1 MLRYFTAGES
11 HGPIEVAILEGI
23 PSGLALSVKDIQKDL
38 DKRKG
43 GKGRGGRGHIETDQV
58 KIVSGIRNGKTIGSP
73 IALLVEN
80 LDFVNWK
87 EKIVSNTNPRPGHA
101 DLAGSLKYHL
111 SDIRDVLERASARE
125 TVMRVAVGSVCR
137 KLIGLLGIEI
147 TSRVIH
153 IGKAFES
160 QKLMEVEILN
170 AIKNKD
176 TLGGVIEIAA
186 HNVPAGLGSHVHYD
200 RKLDGVLAQHLMSI
214 PSVKAVEIGDGVT
227 NAGKHGSEAQDEIYY
242 KSKGPTQGP
251 IGFYRKTNRAG
262 GIEGGITNG
271 EDIICRV
278 YHKPLST
285 LGHPLNTVDIITK
298 KTTKALVERSDVCV
312 IFRAG
317 IISEAAIAFVLSQA
331 ALEKFGG
338 DSISEFKRN
347 FEGYKK
353 NLTTL

>member
-11 HGPIEVAILEGI
+11 HGPMEVAILEGI
-23 PSGLALSVKDIQKDL
+23 PSGLELSEKDIQKDL

-43 GKGRGGRGHIETDQV
+43 GSGRGGRGHIESDQG
-58 KIVSGIRNGKTIGSP
+58 KIVSGVRNGKTIGSP

-87 EKIVSNTNPRPGHA
+87 EKTVLNTNPRPGHA
-101 DLAGSLKYHL
+101 DLVGCLKYHL

-147 TSRVIH
+147 TSRIIQ
-153 IGKAFES
+153 IGKVRGT
-160 QKLMEVEILN
+160 QKLMEAEILK
-170 AIKNKD
+170 AVKNKD
-176 TLGGVIEIAA
+176 TLGGVIEITA
-186 HNVPAGLGSHVHYD
+186 HNVPPGLGSHVHYD
-200 RKLDGVLAQHLMSI
+200 RKLDGLLSQHLMSI
-214 PSVKAVEIGDGVT
+214 PSVKAVEIGDGIK
-227 NAGKHGSEAQDEIYY
+227 NSEKYGSEVQDEIYY
-242 KSKGPTQGP
+242 KSTA
-251 IGFYRKTNRAG
+251 FYRKTNRAG

-271 EDIICRV
+271 ENIICRV

-317 IISEAAIAFVLSQA
+317 IISEAAMAFVLSQA
-331 ALEKFGG
+331 TLEKFGG

-353 NLTTL
+353 NLTTI

>member
-11 HGPIEVAILEGI
+11 HGPMEVAILEGI

-38 DKRKG
+38 DKRNG

-58 KIVSGIRNGKTIGSP
+58 KIVSGTRNGKTIGSP

-147 TSRVIH
+147 TSRVIQ

-214 PSVKAVEIGDGVT
+214 PSVKAVEIGDGIK
-227 NAGKHGSEAQDEIYY
+227 NSEKYGSEVQDEIYY
-242 KSKGPTQGP
+242 RVQDATQ
-251 IGFYRKTNRAG
+251 FFRKTNRAG

-338 DSISEFKRN
+338 DSISEFTRN